1 MRIKNIF
8 SIIFL
13 SIFVLF
19 LLMLNG
25 FETSILNNVIK
36 EKIEKK
42 IEGSNVNFQNINFSL
57 NLKPLSLNLQL
68 IKPEIE
74 FVKKKV
80 GISEISV
87 DIDLLSVF
95 TRQYNINSAYL
106 NLQETS
112 ILSITPLISQL
123 NPQVSE
129 ISKKFLDGTVQ
140 ADININFNNLK
151 KTKVKGVFKN
161 GTIQFY
167 ENFPFANNIY
177 SDFDYQNS
185 NLKLSI
191 NEGKIADLNLKN
203 TAIILDQSSKDELSL
218 KTQIHI
224 DGKIDY
230 LTKLKEFKN
239 LSSSFLSKEITSLK
253 GDLKVKVIL
262 DLLLNNDLSVKKIKS
277 NSEFTTVDNSFEY
290 ILESSKEKFIIT
302 KFNSVSSLI
311 DKDFSSK
318 GSFFINNK
326 AVQYNYNKKIDSPI
340 FASNFIGTI
349 NSNDFESLRNSK
361 ILDGLIDFKINL
373 NNTKGHNSF
382 DIDLDLKNTFIYL
395 QKINYKKEKGNSANL
410 NIKVNNLNDK
420 LNISDLLYKSTNSEI
435 KFKNLILNNKYKIEN
450 FSEIKVY
457 TPKNSFNLF
466 KTKNNIDL
474 NGSSIDL
481 TEFVKSLVDNKKNEE
496 DAFSSFFNADIK
508 AKIKKVYIG
517 NDELNEFILS
527 GSIKKSEYES
537 LNAFGSFSNSETA
550 SVQIFRNKQN
560 NLETKLISDRSIPFL
575 LGLNFTK
582 GFSNGKLL
590 FNSEKITNSH
600 SISKVILENYYVKE
614 MPILAELLSLTSF
627 TGIIDVLT
635 GKGVF
640 FKKSYLELEKKDG
653 IIMIKES
660 YGTGD
665 SLGYTIDGQINK
677 DGFVSISGNLVPAY
691 LLNDILR
698 QVPIVGKII
707 TGKQGDGIFGA
718 SFKIK
723 GQPNSLKTTVNPIR
737 TLTPRFIQ
745 RFFDLLKN
753 TN

>member
-1 MRIKNIF
+1 MRIKSIF

-19 LLMLNG
+19 LLILNG

-42 IEGSNVNFQNINFSL
+42 IQGSNVNFQNINFSL
-57 NLKPLSLNLQL
+57 NLKALSLNLQL
-68 IKPEIE
+68 NKPEIE
-74 FVKKKV
+74 FTKKKV

-87 DIDLLSVF
+87 DVDLLSVF
-95 TRQYNINSAYL
+95 TREYNINSAYL
-106 NLQETS
+106 NLQDTP

-129 ISKKFLDGTVQ
+129 ISKKFMDGTVQ
-140 ADININFNNLK
+140 ADISINFNNLK
-151 KTKVKGVFKN
+151 NTKVKGVFKN

-167 ENFPFANNIY
+167 ENFPFANSIY

-203 TAIILDQSSKDELSL
+203 TTVILDQSSRDELSL
-218 KTQIHI
+218 KTQIYI

-239 LSSSFLSKEITSLK
+239 LSSSFLPREIASLK

-277 NSEFTTVDNSFEY
+277 NSEFITVDNSFDY
-290 ILESSKEKFIIT
+290 ILESSKEKFVIT

-326 AVQYNYNKKIDSPI
+326 AIQYNYKKKIDSPV

-349 NSNDFESLRNSK
+349 NANDFEFLQNSK
-361 ILDGLIDFKINL
+361 TLNGFIDFKINL
-373 NNTKGHNSF
+373 SNTKGHNNF
-382 DIDLDLKNTFIYL
+382 DIDLDLKNTFVYL
-395 QKINYKKEKGNSANL
+395 QEINYKKVKGNSANL
-410 NIKVNNLNDK
+410 NIKVNNLNGK

-435 KFKNLILNNKYKIEN
+435 KFKNLILNKKYKIEN

-457 TPKNSFNLF
+457 TPKNSFNLIRS
-466 KTKNNIDL
+466 KNNIDL
-474 NGSSIDL
+474 NGNSIDL
-481 TEFVKSLVDNKKNEE
+481 TEFIKSLVDNKKNEE
-496 DAFSSFFNADIK
+496 GAFSSFFNADIK

-527 GSIKKSEYES
+527 GSVKKSEYEN
-537 LNAFGSFSNSETA
+537 LNAFGSFSNTETV
-550 SVQIFRNKQN
+550 SIQILRNKQN
-560 NLETKLISDRSIPFL
+560 NIETKLISDRSIPFL

-590 FNSEKITNSH
+590 FNSEKLTNSH
-600 SISKVILENYYVKE
+600 SISKVTLSNYYVKE
-614 MPILAELLSLTSF
+614 MPVLAELLSLTSF
-627 TGIIDVLT
+627 TGVIDVLT

-691 LLNDILR
+691 LLNDIIR

-707 TGKQGDGIFGA
+707 TGKQGDGVFGA

-745 RFFDLLKN
+745 RFFDLLKG